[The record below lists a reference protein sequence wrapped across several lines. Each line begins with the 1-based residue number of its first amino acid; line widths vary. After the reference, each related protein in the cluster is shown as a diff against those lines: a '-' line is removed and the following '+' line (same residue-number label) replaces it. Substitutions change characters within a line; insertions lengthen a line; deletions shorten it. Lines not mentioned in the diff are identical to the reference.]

1 YRGILENMELGLLE
15 LDEHGLIKRAYDQ
28 FCKMLG
34 YKEAELIGKKP
45 KDIIV
50 TSPEVYRDKQ
60 YQPERSAYEAVIYE
74 QQYTCKDG
82 SIIWNI
88 VSSNPIFD
96 RKRELKGY
104 IGIHYDITERKRLED
119 NLQEAK
125 TRAEKAMMA
134 ERQFLANMSHEI
146 RTPMNAVIGMTHL
159 LLNTR
164 PTPEQKDYLESLK
177 FSADSL
183 LSLIDNILDLSKIE
197 ASQLTLESTPFSL
210 RQMLGNLKQSFQF
223 KVKDMPVSVDLD
235 IDEEIDSLLIGDPT
249 RLSQIFTN
257 LLGNAVKFTKR
268 GTIGIKANVIQHSED
283 QMKLQ
288 LTVFDTDIGIK
299 PGKVDLVF
307 QNFKQADSA
316 ITRKYGG
323 TGLGLSIVKQL
334 VELMGG
340 QIWVESEYGK
350 GTAFIFDLSFPLS
363 DLPDDQSTQNSIADA
378 SNEKRL
384 QSLHILLVEDNQ
396 MNQKLA
402 GHILDAWGTSF
413 KIANDGLEAVEMTQQ
428 ESFDIILMDIHMPNL
443 DGCEATAQIRED
455 QNNLN
460 QDTLIIGLTAAAML
474 DEKKR
479 ALEAGMNEFITKPF
493 SPTALS
499 KLMLKSYKGNLIP
512 TETLPEM
519 KEENQEQKSNAITV
533 DLEYLNEFSGGDQ
546 DFIKEILSTFLT
558 DAPVSIDNLA
568 EGLAQ
573 ENWDTVYRMAHQ
585 LKPNFLMLGM
595 PAQQD

>member
-1 YRGILENMELGLLE
+1 
-15 LDEHGLIKRAYDQ
+15 
-28 FCKMLG
+28 
-34 YKEAELIGKKP
+34 
-45 KDIIV
+45 
-50 TSPEVYRDKQ
+50 
-60 YQPERSAYEAVIYE
+60 
-74 QQYTCKDG
+74 
-82 SIIWNI
+82 
-88 VSSNPIFD
+88 
-96 RKRELKGY
+96 
-104 IGIHYDITERKRLED
+104 
-119 NLQEAK
+119 
-125 TRAEKAMMA
+125 
-134 ERQFLANMSHEI
+134 
-146 RTPMNAVIGMTHL
+146 
-159 LLNTR
+159 
-164 PTPEQKDYLESLK
+164 
-177 FSADSL
+177 
-183 LSLIDNILDLSKIE
+183 
-197 ASQLTLESTPFSL
+197 
-210 RQMLGNLKQSFQF
+210 
-223 KVKDMPVSVDLD
+223 
-235 IDEEIDSLLIGDPT
+235 
-249 RLSQIFTN
+249 
-257 LLGNAVKFTKR
+257 
-268 GTIGIKANVIQHSED
+268 
-283 QMKLQ
+283 MKLQ
-288 LTVFDTDIGIK
+288 LTVFDTGIGIK
-299 PGKVDLVF
+299 PEKVDLVF

-512 TETLPEM
+512 TEILPEM

-595 PAQQD
+595 PAQQELALTVEQMARKGEEQETIRKLATKLITDTRNAFPVLEEIIEGLPA